1 MHVFLSGAK
10 QVGKSTLIRK
20 ILENASFSYEGL
32 LSFSCFENGDRKVF
46 LKPVC
51 RNLEPELA
59 GICSHQHVMERH
71 PEVFDSYGV
80 SVLQEASKAADV
92 VVIDEIGNIEKQA
105 CRYSECVKALVSS
118 DRPVVL
124 GVLQDM
130 ASSELA
136 EFLRSSDN
144 ITWYRVEES
153 NREDLATEIV
163 RRIEDE
169 LHG

>member
-1 MHVFLSGAK
+1 MHIFLSGAK

-20 ILENASFSYEGL
+20 ILENAPFSYEGI

-51 RNLEPELA
+51 QKLEPVLA
-59 GICSHQHVMERH
+59 GICSHQHVVQRH

-80 SVLQEASKAADV
+80 SVLEKASETADV
-92 VVIDEIGNIEKQA
+92 VVIDEIGNMEKEA
-105 CRYSECVKALVSS
+105 CAYSECIKTLVSS

-136 EFLRSSDN
+136 QFLRSREN
-144 ITWYRVEES
+144 IIWYRVDES